1 MRKAIFPLFVG
12 ALFLFES
19 TQLSAQAPPGKNDGE
34 KKQAPADQKADAD
47 KKPGEGDQKAEP
59 PKEKPFAEVVKDAEV
74 IRGLFT
80 FYKTE
85 DKVLLEIQPN
95 QFDKMYMFSLTCES
109 GLGEGGFYADSDCG
123 ETPIVFHKEGKKLQ
137 VILKNTRFAAGD
149 NSPMAR
155 AVAHSFS
162 DSILGS
168 TKRESLP
175 HPERKSELMD
185 LGAVLL
191 TDVPMMAYQL
201 NDVFRIGYRYD
212 AKNSNFGMLTG
223 FDRNIEIETVNHYAA
238 EQPPLPPLLP
248 PGVPPPPSP
257 EPPRNVP
264 DIRSVLFHFRYSISE
279 LPGPGFRPRLADDR
293 VGHFFTQVEDY
304 NSDRNFESS
313 RRYINHW
320 RLEKQDPS
328 APLSPPK
335 QPIVFWME
343 NTIPVEYRDAIR
355 EGVLLWNKAFE
366 RIGFKD
372 AVQVKQQPDNADW
385 DPADVRYSTLRWFT
399 GYPDPGFAE
408 GPSRVNPL
416 TGEIYDADIRFDAGM
431 TRFFRREI
439 NEYVNPVGTPWMP
452 WMEEPRK
459 PFLAP
464 WHNRPAEFCDLV
476 QGAVRDAE
484 FAFDLLTARGMDPQ
498 GPEANQFVHD
508 YLVEIAAHEVGHT
521 LGLRHN
527 FRASTIH
534 TLDQAQDATLTAK
547 EGLTG
552 SVMDYIPTNISAQG
566 QKQGQFHQTT
576 LGPYDYWAI
585 EYAYKPIAANAPDEE
600 LPELA
605 KIASR
610 AAEPQLAYDTDEDAG
625 IGGGPFDMDPVV
637 NRFDFGSDPLK
648 YYALRVKLA
657 EEIRGN
663 MEKKLEKPGEGYQ
676 VLRRSFN
683 SALGQEGYSL
693 YLASKYIGGV
703 YHYRSHVGDPGSRL
717 PFEPVPVAKQK
728 EALELL
734 RAHLFSPTAFQF
746 APQLLNKLASPR
758 HSNVVDFLAMRTR
771 FDVPI
776 HDLVLSLQNQVMDRL
791 FHPLVLSRILD
802 SEVKVTPPAEPFSLG
817 LLFTELQDS
826 IWAETKAPG
835 DSLNI
840 NSYRRSLQRAHLRKM
855 VGMVVRDSSVP
866 EDAETLSRQGLIS
879 LRGQLQSALNK
890 PGIKMSV
897 ETRAHLS
904 ESVARIDEALKA
916 NMQRTGF

>member
-1 MRKAIFPLFVG
+1 MRKAIFVLLMAAV
-12 ALFLFES
+12 FLAVIAR
-19 TQLSAQAPPGKNDGE
+19 LSAQTPAGKNEGE
-34 KKQAPADQKADAD
+34 KKQTATDQKADGD
-47 KKPGEGDQKAEP
+47 KKPAGDQKAEP
-59 PKEKPFAEVVKDAEV
+59 PKEKTFAEVVKDAEA
-74 IRGLFT
+74 IKGLFN

-85 DKVLLEIQPN
+85 DKVLLEIQPD

-109 GLGEGGFYADSDCG
+109 GLGEGGFYADSYCG
-123 ETPIVFHKEGKKLQ
+123 ETPIVFHKEGKNVQ
-137 VILKNTRFAAGD
+137 VLLKNTRFAAPD
-149 NSPMAR
+149 NSPMSR

-175 HPERKSELMD
+175 HPERKSELID
-185 LGAVLL
+185 LGAILL

-201 NDVFRIGYRYD
+201 NDAFRIGYHYD
-212 AKNSNFGMLTG
+212 PKNSNFGMLKA
-223 FDRNIEIETVNHYAA
+223 FERNIEIETVNHFAA

-248 PGVPPPPSP
+248 PGVSPPPTP
-257 EPPRNVP
+257 EPPRNIP
-264 DIRSVLFHFRYSISE
+264 DLRSLLFHFRYSISE

-304 NSDRNFESS
+304 YSDRNFESS
-313 RRYINHW
+313 RRYIHRW
-320 RLEKQDPS
+320 RLERQDPS
-328 APLSPPK
+328 ATLSPPK

-343 NTIPVEYRDAIR
+343 NTIPVEYREAIR

-372 AVQVKQQPDNADW
+372 AVVVKQQPDNADW
-385 DPADVRYSTLRWFT
+385 DPADVRYSTLRWFA

-431 TRFFRREI
+431 TRYFRREI
-439 NEYVNPVGTPWMP
+439 NEYVNPTGTSWMP
-452 WMEEPRK
+452 WMEDQEK

-464 WHNRPAEFCDLV
+464 WHSGPAEFCDLAR
-476 QGAVRDAE
+476 GAVREAE
-484 FAFDLLTARGMDPQ
+484 FALNVLTARGMDPQ

-534 TLDQAQDATLTAK
+534 TLEQAQDPALTAK

-552 SVMDYIPTNISAQG
+552 SVMDYIPTNLSPAG
-566 QKQGQFHQTT
+566 QKQGQYHQTT

-585 EYAYKPIAANAPDEE
+585 EYAYKPIAANTPDEE

-637 NRFDFGSDPLK
+637 NRFDFGTDPLK
-648 YYALRVKLA
+648 FYALRVKLA
-657 EEIRGN
+657 DEIRGN

-683 SALGQEGYSL
+683 GAFGQEGYAL

-703 YHYRSHVGDPGSRL
+703 YHYRSHVGDPGNRL
-717 PFEPVPVAKQK
+717 PFEPVPAAKQK
-728 EALELL
+728 EALDLL
-734 RAHLFSPTAFQF
+734 REHLFSPKAFQF
-746 APQLLNKLASPR
+746 SPQLLNKLASPR
-758 HSNVVDFLAMRTR
+758 HSDFVDFFAMRTR

-776 HDLVLSLQNQVMDRL
+776 HDMVLSLQNAVMDRL
-791 FHPLVLSRILD
+791 FHTLVLSRILD
-802 SEVKVTPPAEPFSLG
+802 SEVKVAPAAEPFSLA
-817 LLFTELQDS
+817 LLFHTMQDS
-826 IWAETKAPG
+826 IWAETKTPG

-840 NSYRRSLQRAHLRKM
+840 DSYRRSLQRAHLRKM
-855 VGMVVRDSSVP
+855 VGMILRDSSVS
-866 EDAETLSRQGLIS
+866 EDAQTLSRQGLIT

-890 PGIKMSV
+890 PGIKMSL

>member
-1 MRKAIFPLFVG
+1 MRKAILSLFLT
-12 ALFLFES
+12 ALFLFSGAKLLGHE
-19 TQLSAQAPPGKNDGE
+19 TQA
-34 KKQAPADQKADAD
+34 KADD
-47 KKPGEGDQKAEP
+47 KKPEP
-59 PKEKPFAEVVKDAEV
+59 PKEKSFADVVKDAQV
-74 IRGLFT
+74 IKGLFT

-85 DKVLLEIQPN
+85 DKVLLEIQPE
-95 QFDKMYMFSLTCES
+95 QFDKMYMLSLTCES
-109 GLGEGGFYADSDCG
+109 GLGEGGFYADSYCG
-123 ETPIVFHKEGKKLQ
+123 ETPIVFHKEGKNIQ
-137 VILKNTRFAAGD
+137 VIAKNTRFSAQD

-155 AVAHSFS
+155 AVAHSFT

-168 TKRESLP
+168 AKRESQP
-175 HPERKSELMD
+175 QPERKSELID
-185 LGAVLL
+185 LGAIFL

-201 NDVFRIGYRYD
+201 NEVFRVGYHYD
-212 AKNSNFGMLTG
+212 VKNSNLGMLKA
-223 FDRNIEIETVNHYAA
+223 FDRNVEIETVNHFAA
-238 EQPPLPPLLP
+238 EQPPLSPLLP
-248 PGVPPPPSP
+248 PGAPPPPTP
-257 EPPRNVP
+257 PQPRNVP
-264 DIRSVLFHFRYSISE
+264 DIRSMLFHFRYSVSE
-279 LPGPGFRPRLADDR
+279 LPGPGFHPRLADDR

-304 NSDRNFESS
+304 DSDRNFESS
-313 RRYINHW
+313 RRYIHHW
-320 RLEKQDPS
+320 RLEKQDSS
-328 APLSPPK
+328 APISPPK
-335 QPIVFWME
+335 QPIVFWLE
-343 NTIPVEYRDAIR
+343 NTVPVEYRDAIR

-372 AVQVKQQPDNADW
+372 AVVVKQQPDNADW
-385 DPADVRYSTLRWFT
+385 DPADVRYNTLRWFA

-439 NEYVNPVGTPWMP
+439 NEYVNPAGTSWMP
-452 WMEEPRK
+452 WLDDPAK

-464 WHNRPAEFCDLV
+464 WHNGPTEFCDLAR
-476 QGAVRDAE
+476 GAVRDAE
-484 FAFDLLTARGMDPQ
+484 FALDLLAARGMDPQ
-498 GPEANQFVHD
+498 GPEAQQFIHD

-534 TLDQAQDATLTAK
+534 TLEQAQDSTLTAK

-552 SVMDYIPTNISAQG
+552 SVMDYIPTNLSASG
-566 QKQGQFHQTT
+566 QKQGQYHQTT

-585 EYAYKPIAANAPDEE
+585 EYAYKPIAANTPDEE

-605 KIASR
+605 KIAAR
-610 AAEPQLAYDTDEDAG
+610 AAEPLLAYDTDEDAG

-637 NRFDFGSDPLK
+637 NRFDFGTDPLK
-648 YYALRVKLA
+648 FYALRVKLA
-657 EEIRGN
+657 DEIRGS

-683 SALGQEGYSL
+683 TAFGQEGYAL

-703 YHYRSHVGDPGSRL
+703 YHFRSHVGDPGNRL
-717 PFEPVPVAKQK
+717 PFEPVPAAKQK
-728 EALELL
+728 EALDLL
-734 RAHLFSPTAFQF
+734 RENLFSPKAFQF
-746 APQLLNKLASPR
+746 PPQLLNKLASPR
-758 HSNVVDFLAMRTR
+758 HSDFVDFFAMRTR

-776 HDLVLSLQNQVMDRL
+776 HDMVLSLQNGVMDRL

-802 SEVKVTPPAEPFSLG
+802 SEVKVARSAEAFSLG
-817 LLFTELQDS
+817 TLFTGIQDS
-826 IWAETKAPG
+826 VWAETKAPG

-855 VGMVVRDSSVP
+855 VGLVLRDSGVP
-866 EDAETLSRQGLIS
+866 EDAQTLARQGLVT
-879 LRGQLQSALNK
+879 LRSQLQSAVSK
-890 PGIKMSV
+890 PGIKMNV

>member
-1 MRKAIFPLFVG
+1 MRKAIFAFLVVV
-12 ALFLFES
+12 LFLFGS
-19 TQLSAQAPPGKNDGE
+19 AKLLAQASPGKSDD
-34 KKQAPADQKADAD
+34 KKPPAEQKIDAD
-47 KKPGEGDQKAEP
+47 KKPAATDQKPEP
-59 PKEKPFAEVVKDAEV
+59 PKEKPFADVVKDAQV

-85 DKVLLEIQPN
+85 DKVLLEIQPD
-95 QFDKMYMFSLTCES
+95 QFDKMYMLSLTCES

-123 ETPIVFHKEGKKLQ
+123 ETPIAFHKEGKNVQ
-137 VILKNTRFAAGD
+137 VILKNTRFAAQN
-149 NSPMAR
+149 NSPMGR

-168 TKRESLP
+168 TKLEALP
-175 HPERKSELMD
+175 HPERKSDLID
-185 LGAVLL
+185 LGAILL

-201 NDVFRIGYRYD
+201 NDVFRIGYHYD
-212 AKNSNFGMLTG
+212 AKNSNFGMLKA
-223 FDRNIEIETVNHYAA
+223 FERNIEIETVNHFAA
-238 EQPPLPPLLP
+238 EQPPLSPIMP
-248 PGVPPPPSP
+248 PGVPPPPTP
-257 EPPRNVP
+257 PPPRNIP
-264 DIRSVLFHFRYSISE
+264 DLRSLLFHFRYSISE
-279 LPGPGFRPRLADDR
+279 LPAPGFRPRLADDR

-304 NSDRNFESS
+304 DSDRNFESS
-313 RRYINHW
+313 RRYIHRW

-343 NTIPVEYRDAIR
+343 NTIPVQYRDAIR

-366 RIGFKD
+366 KVGFKD

-385 DPADVRYSTLRWFT
+385 DPADVRYSTLRWFA

-431 TRFFRREI
+431 TRYFRREV
-439 NEYVNPVGTPWMP
+439 NEYLNPIGTSLMP
-452 WMEEPRK
+452 WMDDIKK

-464 WHNRPAEFCDLV
+464 WHNGQAEFCDLAR
-476 QGAVRDAE
+476 GKVREAE
-484 FAFDLLTARGMDPQ
+484 FAFDLLTARGMNPE
-498 GPEANQFVHD
+498 GPEADKFVHD
-508 YLVEIAAHEVGHT
+508 ILVEIAAHEVGHT

-534 TLDQAQDATLTAK
+534 TLEQAQDASFTAK

-552 SVMDYIPTNISAQG
+552 SVMDYIPTNLSASG
-566 QKQGQFHQTT
+566 QKQGPYHQTT

-585 EYAYKPIAANAPDEE
+585 EYAYKPIAASTSDEE

-637 NRFDFGSDPLK
+637 NRFDFGTDPLK
-648 YYALRVKLA
+648 FYALRVKLA
-657 EEIRGN
+657 DEIRGS

-683 SALGQEGYSL
+683 TAFGQEGYAL
-693 YLASKYIGGV
+693 FLASKYIGGV

-717 PFEPVPVAKQK
+717 PFDPVPAAKQK
-728 EALELL
+728 EALDLL
-734 RAHLFSPTAFQF
+734 REHLFSPKAFQF
-746 APQLLNKLASPR
+746 SPQLLNKLASPR
-758 HSNVVDFLAMRTR
+758 HSDFVDFFAMRTR
-771 FDVPI
+771 FDIPI
-776 HDLVLSLQNQVMDRL
+776 HDMVLSLQNGVMDRL

-802 SEVKVTPPAEPFSLG
+802 SEVKVASPAESFSIG
-817 LLFTELQDS
+817 LLFSTIQDS
-826 IWAETKAPG
+826 VWAETKAPG

-840 NSYRRSLQRAHLRKM
+840 SSYRRSLQRAHLRKL
-855 VGMVVRDSSVP
+855 VGMVLRDSGVP
-866 EDAETLSRQGLIS
+866 EDAQTLSRQGLIT
-879 LRGQLQSALNK
+879 LRSQLQSALGK

-897 ETRAHLS
+897 ETRAHLG